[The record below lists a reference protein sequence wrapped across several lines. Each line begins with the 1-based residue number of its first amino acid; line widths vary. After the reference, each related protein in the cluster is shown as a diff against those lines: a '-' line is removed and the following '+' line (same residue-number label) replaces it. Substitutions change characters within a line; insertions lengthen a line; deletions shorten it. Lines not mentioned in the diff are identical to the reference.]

1 MVWAVR
7 IEADREDF
15 ERRLLAL
22 LRRIDDPR
30 PLEAWQTGQRRR
42 AGFHSPLIS
51 MSSMTGNLSS
61 DEAMLRE
68 ALEVVRREREHHSRD
83 SDDVE
88 DDDDSDA
95 PGEIDVD

>member
-7 IEADREDF
+7 IEADREHF

-30 PLEAWQTGQRRR
+30 PLEAWQTSQRHR

-51 MSSMTGNLSS
+51 MSSTTRNLSS
-61 DEAMLRE
+61 GEAMLRE
-68 ALEVVRREREHHSRD
+68 ALEVVRREREHHAHD
-83 SDDVE
+83 FDG
-88 DDDDSDA
+88 DDDSGA

>member
-1 MVWAVR
+1 MVRAVR

-22 LRRIDDPR
+22 LRRVDDPR
-30 PLEAWQTGQRRR
+30 PLEAWQTGQRHR

-51 MSSMTGNLSS
+51 MSSTTRNLWS

-68 ALEVVRREREHHSRD
+68 ALEVVRREREYHSRE
-83 SDDVE
+83 S
-88 DDDDSDA
+88 DDDDDGGA
-95 PGEIDVD
+95 PGEVDAD